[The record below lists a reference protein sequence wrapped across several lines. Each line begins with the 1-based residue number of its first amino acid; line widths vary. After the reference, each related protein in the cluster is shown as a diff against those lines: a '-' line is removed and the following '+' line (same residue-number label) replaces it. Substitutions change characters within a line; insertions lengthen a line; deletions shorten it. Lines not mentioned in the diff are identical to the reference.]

1 LLTGVPGKPSG
12 EPRLACGPAGHNDR
26 VIRRTAIPALVAV
39 AVLTLSGCGGGSG
52 SSTSSAG
59 GTDSGSSS
67 GSSSTST
74 STSSSSSS
82 SPAVVDGVKLTAQGS
97 QLKLGTTARVSW
109 KPDQKTVGVIAMK
122 VTRLQK
128 MPIGAFSEWRLNPA
142 TQKSTPYFVH
152 ATVRNLGKS
161 NLSGKAVPLY
171 LLDQRNTLLQQSTFQ
186 AEYPP
191 CPSRPLP
198 AKFTRGKKTSVCLVY
213 FVPDHGKLVAISFRP
228 SQDFVAITWK
238 GEVQNGV
245 RQKSNNH

>member
-1 LLTGVPGKPSG
+1 MLTGVPGKPSG
-12 EPRLACGPAGHNDR
+12 EPRLACGPAGHNDP
-26 VIRRTAIPALVAV
+26 VIRRTAISALVAV
-39 AVLTLSGCGGGSG
+39 AVLTLAGCGGGSG
-52 SSTSSAG
+52 SSAPSAG

-67 GSSSTST
+67 GSSSTDSG
-74 STSSSSSS
+74 SSSGSSS
-82 SPAVVDGVKLTAQGS
+82 SPAVVDGVRLTAQGS
-97 QLKLGTTARVSW
+97 QLKLGKTARVSW

-122 VTRLQK
+122 VIRLQK

-171 LLDQRNTLLQQSTFQ
+171 LLDERNTLLQKSTFQ

-228 SQDFVAITWK
+228 SQDFDAITWK

-245 RQKSNNH
+245 RQK